1 MDTHDK
7 RINMINMCALNYI
20 GLTPD
25 ASVDLIDIKNW
36 LWIPFWLVYPEPV
49 GADASW
55 ISETKLLIT
64 TANII

>member
-1 MDTHDK
+1 MDTQDK
-7 RINMINMCALNYI
+7 RTAIINMSTFGAT
-20 GLTPD
+20 GLTPTGAVDSND
-25 ASVDLIDIKNW
+25 AKNYLW
-36 LWIPFWLVYPEPV
+36 LPIWLVYSV